1 VERFDGNV
9 GSVNAALKQTP
20 EVFQPVGMDLAVNS
34 SAVTQNR
41 PMVVT

>member
-1 VERFDGNV
+1 VWGLPIYGYYPPLFYP
-9 GSVNAALKQTP
+9 A
-20 EVFQPVGMDLAVNS
+20 